1 MPLKRKLQKA
11 VLACTVHWQEISTA
25 SLKMAHQAGWPSLCA
40 FFGDVRPVYGW
51 CVTLKFKTG
60 CIWLSEHFDIL
71 LRKCK
76 AVAKCLILSPIFS
89 VYIWLN
95 ICEPPLISITIQ
107 ASGHLRGTSHSF
119 KRIIRV
125 PFTQFESQPSL
136 LVFSPWFLKSLARV
150 LSLWDFVCKDL
161 VQILQIYCFPLALH
175 ALCVFA
181 SRLREQILQIYKV
194 VEREETFQKKVK
206 VNKIYPMPFRQCRVI
221 FLTISD
227 PRWDQPI
234 SDISTCFAPWG
245 LTLMQRTH
253 FMQNIWRKW
262 PKSSIFKIR
271 TAVAT
276 MTTSLL

>member
-76 AVAKCLILSPIFS
+76 AVAKCLILSLIFS

-107 ASGHLRGTSHSF
+107 ASGHLRGTSHSY

-136 LVFSPWFLKSLARV
+136 LVFSPRFLESLV

-227 PRWDQPI
+227 PRWVQPI
-234 SDISTCFAPWG
+234 SDISIFFRLWAA
-245 LTLMQRTH
+245 
-253 FMQNIWRKW
+253 NIDAQDTFHANTYNNFD
-262 PKSSIFKIR
+262 KSIYNKFDE
-271 TAVAT
+271 A
-276 MTTSLL
+276 MYQF